1 MIFSRLE
8 KWKKYVGFSSNE
20 AMKEE
25 YPGPMITPGSTK
37 NRDSEQTTSVP
48 VEVWD
53 KLAEWFSVEVA

>member
-1 MIFSRLE
+1 
-8 KWKKYVGFSSNE
+8 
-20 AMKEE
+20 MKEE

-37 NRDSEQTTSVP
+37 NRDPEQTTSVP